1 MDQAEK
7 EALIRELDQ
16 QREDLSN
23 RYNGLRVELDLA
35 YQLRLSVKKHPKR
48 WAAAA
53 AGVTFLGMRLLRSKK
68 VIYEDQRENRSLLF
82 RTGKLVFNLARPT
95 LTTIALNYARKYAE
109 AHLHPEQEN
118 SMLGGPPQK

>member
-23 RYNGLRVELDLA
+23 RYHGLRVELDPA

-68 VIYEDQRENRSLLF
+68 VIYEDQRKNRSLLF
-82 RTGKLVFNLARPT
+82 RTGKLVFKLARPT
-95 LTTIALNYARKYAE
+95 LTTMALNYARKYAE